1 MKPFQ
6 LTKTDF
12 KYYLDCPESLWLL
25 KNKPEIYPK
34 GEFSLFAEKLVNEG
48 YEVEEYAK
56 KIFPNGINLPEYGS
70 PNQTQQVLI
79 ESTYNVYFQP
89 SFLTNKNIF
98 ARIDILERLSD
109 GSWHIYEV
117 KSSTSIKKDRKH
129 RHIEDACFQKFVL
142 TECGYV
148 VSKVSIIHLNK
159 EYVKQGEI
167 IPNELLEITDI
178 TDEVDAIYSGVVNQI
193 NASSNFINKEII
205 NENVCSCK
213 YKTRS
218 NHCDSFK
225 YFNSNVPN
233 YSIYEIGR
241 ISAKKVG
248 LLADNEQLA
257 IIDIPLDFELNIN
270 QQTQVESVR
279 KEAPII
285 NKSNIKRA
293 LDKLKF
299 PLHFIDYETYASAIP
314 RLDCLSPHKH
324 LTFQVSIHTLTKE
337 GTLTHFEYLLD
348 GMKMPID
355 MLKEMQD
362 FTGSTGT
369 FVSWHAS
376 FEIGRNKDLIKW
388 LPQFTKYLTYINEHT
403 FDLET
408 IFKKDY
414 IDYRFHGSS
423 SIKKVLPVLCP
434 DISYSNLDVN
444 NGTMALDTWG
454 RMILDSN
461 FNEDIEV
468 TRKNL
473 LDYCELD
480 TLAMVK
486 IYEVLKKI
494 TY

>member
-1 MKPFQ
+1 MYQ

-12 KYYLDCPESLWLL
+12 KYYLDCPESIWLL
-25 KNKPEIYPK
+25 KNKPQVYPK
-34 GEFSLFAEKLVNEG
+34 GEFSLFAEKLIKEG
-48 YEVEEYAK
+48 YEVEAYAK
-56 KIFPNGINLPEYGS
+56 QLFTNGLDLPEYGS
-70 PNQTQQVLI
+70 PAETQQALTDTH
-79 ESTYNVYFQP
+79 SVYFQP
-89 SFLTNKNIF
+89 SFSTNKDVF
-98 ARIDILERLSD
+98 ARIDILERLAD
-109 GSWHIYEV
+109 GTWHIYEV

-129 RHIEDACFQKFVL
+129 RQIEDACFQKYVL
-142 TECGYV
+142 KECGYV

-159 EYVKQGEI
+159 EYKKLGAIVA
-167 IPNELLEITDI
+167 NELLEIT
-178 TDEVDAIYSGVVNQI
+178 EVTEDVDGIYSSVVNQI
-193 NASSNFINKEII
+193 NSASNFINKEII
-205 NENVCSCK
+205 NESVCSCK
-213 YKTRS
+213 HKTRS
-218 NHCDSFK
+218 NHCDAFG
-225 YFNSNVPN
+225 YFNTTIPE

-257 IIDIPLDFELNIN
+257 IINIPLDFELNVN
-270 QQTQVESVR
+270 QQTQVESV
-279 KEAPII
+279 KQEQPILNI
-285 NKSNIKRA
+285 TNIKRE

-314 RLDCLSPHKH
+314 RLDGLSPHKH
-324 LTFQVSIHTLTKE
+324 LTFQVSIHTLTE
-337 GTLTHFEYLLD
+337 DNTLTHFEYLLD
-348 GMKMPID
+348 AMKMPIG
-355 MLKEMQD
+355 MLQGMQD

-376 FEIGRNKDLIKW
+376 FEIGRNKDLIEW
-388 LPQFTKYLTYINEHT
+388 LPQFTSYLTYINEHT

-434 DISYSNLDVN
+434 DISYSVLNVS

-454 RMILDSN
+454 RMVLDPN

-486 IYEVLKKI
+486 IYEVLKGI
-494 TY
+494 I

>member
-1 MKPFQ
+1 MHQP
-6 LTKTDF
+6 TKTDF
-12 KYYLDCPESLWLL
+12 KYYLDCPESIWLL
-25 KNKPEIYPK
+25 KNKPQVYPK
-34 GEFSLFAEKLVNEG
+34 GEFSLFAEKLIKEG
-48 YEVEEYAK
+48 YEVEAYAK
-56 KIFPNGINLPEYGS
+56 LLFANGLDLPGYGS
-70 PNQTQQVLI
+70 PTQTQKALTDAHTI
-79 ESTYNVYFQP
+79 YFQP
-89 SFLTNKNIF
+89 SFNTNKDVF
-98 ARIDILERLSD
+98 ARIDILERLAD
-109 GSWHIYEV
+109 GTWHIYEV

-129 RHIEDACFQKFVL
+129 RQIEDVCFQKYVP
-142 TECGYV
+142 TECGYI

-159 EYVKQGEI
+159 EYVKQGDI
-167 IPNELLEITDI
+167 IPNELLEIEEI
-178 TDEVDAIYSGVVNQI
+178 TENVDAIYSSVVNTI
-193 NASSNFINKEII
+193 NAASNFINKEVI
-205 NENVCSCK
+205 NETVCSCK
-213 YKTRS
+213 HKTRS
-218 NHCDSFK
+218 NHCDAFR
-225 YFNSNVPN
+225 YFNTTIPD

-257 IIDIPLDFELNIN
+257 IIDIPLDFELNVN
-270 QQTQVESVR
+270 QQTQVKSV
-279 KEAPII
+279 KQEQPII
-285 NKSNIKRA
+285 NQTNIKRE

-314 RLDCLSPHKH
+314 RLDGLSPHKH
-324 LTFQVSIHTLTKE
+324 LTFQVSIHTLTEE
-337 GTLTHFEYLLD
+337 GILTHFEYLLD
-348 GMKMPID
+348 EMKMPKE
-355 MLKEMQD
+355 MLQEMQD

-388 LPQFTKYLTYINEHT
+388 LPQFTNYLTYINEHT

-423 SIKKVLPVLCP
+423 SIKKVQPILVPEV
-434 DISYSNLDVN
+434 SYSDLDVN

-454 RMILDSN
+454 RMILDKN
-461 FNEDIEV
+461 FNEDIEA

-486 IYEVLKKI
+486 IYEVLTKLLN
-494 TY
+494 

>member
-1 MKPFQ
+1 MNQ

-12 KYYLDCPESLWLL
+12 KYYLDCPESIWLL
-25 KNKPEIYPK
+25 KNKPQVYPK
-34 GEFSLFAEKLVNEG
+34 GEFSLFAEKLINEG
-48 YEVEEYAK
+48 YEVEAYAK
-56 KIFPNGINLPEYGS
+56 QLFPNGLDLPEYGS
-70 PNQTQQVLI
+70 PTETQKALTN
-79 ESTYNVYFQP
+79 SHSVYFQP
-89 SFLTNKNIF
+89 SFSTNKDVF
-98 ARIDILERLSD
+98 ARIDILERLED
-109 GSWHIYEV
+109 GTWHIYEV

-129 RHIEDACFQKFVL
+129 RQIEDACFQKYVL
-142 TECGYV
+142 TNCGYV

-159 EYVKQGEI
+159 EYIKQGTI
-167 IPNELLEITDI
+167 VANELLEIT
-178 TDEVDAIYSGVVNQI
+178 EVTEAVDGIYSSVVNQI
-193 NASSNFINKEII
+193 NAGSNLINKEII
-205 NENVCSCK
+205 NETVCSCK
-213 YKTRS
+213 HKTRS
-218 NHCDSFK
+218 NHCDAFR
-225 YFNSNVPN
+225 YFNTTIPD

-257 IIDIPLDFELNIN
+257 IIDIPLDFELNVN
-270 QQTQVESVR
+270 QQTQVESV
-279 KEAPII
+279 KQEQPII
-285 NKSNIKRA
+285 NQANIKRE

-314 RLDCLSPHKH
+314 RLDGLSPHKH
-324 LTFQVSIHTLTKE
+324 LTFQVSIHTLTPD

-348 GMKMPID
+348 EMKMPIE
-355 MLKEMQD
+355 MLQAMQD

-376 FEIGRNKDLIKW
+376 FEIGRNKDLIEW
-388 LPQFTKYLTYINEHT
+388 LPQFSNYLTYINEHT

-423 SIKKVLPVLCP
+423 SIKKVLPVLVP
-434 DISYSNLDVN
+434 DISYSDLDVN

-454 RMILDSN
+454 RMILDKD
-461 FNEDIEV
+461 FNEDIEA

-473 LDYCELD
+473 LDYCKLD

-486 IYEVLKKI
+486 LYNVLIETIK
-494 TY
+494 

>member
-1 MKPFQ
+1 MHQ

-12 KYYLDCPESLWLL
+12 KYYLDCPESIWLL
-25 KNKPEIYPK
+25 KNKQQVYPK
-34 GEFSLFAEKLVNEG
+34 GEFSLFAEKLIKEG
-48 YEVEEYAK
+48 YEVETYAK
-56 KIFPNGINLPEYGS
+56 QLFPNGLNLPEYGS
-70 PNQTQQVLI
+70 PEQTNQALTN
-79 ESTYNVYFQP
+79 THNVYFQP
-89 SFLTNKNIF
+89 SFITAKNVF
-98 ARIDILERLSD
+98 ARIDVLERLGD
-109 GSWHIYEV
+109 GTWHIYEV
-117 KSSTSIKKDRKH
+117 KSSTSIKNDRKH
-129 RHIEDACFQKFVL
+129 RQIEDACFQKYVL

-159 EYVKQGEI
+159 EYLKKGDIVA
-167 IPNELLEITDI
+167 NELLEIADI
-178 TDEVDAIYSGVVNQI
+178 TDAVDNIYSSVVNQI
-193 NASSNFINKEII
+193 NAASNFINKEII
-205 NENVCSCK
+205 NETVCSCK

-218 NHCDSFK
+218 NHCDAFN
-225 YFNSNVPN
+225 YFNTTIPD

-257 IIDIPLDFELNIN
+257 IIDIPLDFELNVN
-270 QQTQVESVR
+270 QQTQVESV
-279 KEAPII
+279 KQEQPII
-285 NKSNIKRA
+285 NQSNIKRA

-314 RLDCLSPHKH
+314 RLDELSPHKH
-324 LTFQVSIHTLTKE
+324 LTFQVSIHTLTE
-337 GTLTHFEYLLD
+337 DNTLTHFEYLLD
-348 GMKMPID
+348 DMQMPTD
-355 MLKEMQD
+355 MIQAMQD
-362 FTGSTGT
+362 FTGITGT

-376 FEIGRNKDLIKW
+376 FEIGRNKDLIEW
-388 LPQFTKYLTYINEHT
+388 LPQFTNYLTYINEHT

-434 DISYSNLDVN
+434 NISYSDLDVN

-454 RMILDSN
+454 RMVLDPN
-461 FNEDIEV
+461 FNEDIEA

-486 IYEVLKKI
+486 IYEVLKETIK
-494 TY
+494 

>member
-1 MKPFQ
+1 MHQ

-12 KYYLDCPESLWLL
+12 KYYLDCPESIWLL
-25 KNKPEIYPK
+25 KNKPQVYPK
-34 GEFSLFAEKLVNEG
+34 GEFSLFAEKLINEG
-48 YEVEEYAK
+48 YEVEAYAK
-56 KIFPNGINLPEYGS
+56 QLFPNGLDLPEYGS
-70 PNQTQQVLI
+70 PKETQNTL
-79 ESTYNVYFQP
+79 TYSHNAYFQP
-89 SFLTNKNIF
+89 SFSTNKDVF
-98 ARIDILERLSD
+98 ARIDILERLAD
-109 GSWHIYEV
+109 GTWHIYEV

-129 RHIEDACFQKFVL
+129 RQIEDACFQKYVL

-159 EYVKQGEI
+159 AYIKQGDI
-167 IPNELLEITDI
+167 VANELLEIT
-178 TDEVDAIYSGVVNQI
+178 EVTEAVDGIYSSVVNQI
-193 NASSNFINKEII
+193 NSASNFINKEII
-205 NENVCSCK
+205 NETVCSCK
-213 YKTRS
+213 HKTRS
-218 NHCDSFK
+218 NHCDAFG
-225 YFNSNVPN
+225 YFNTTIPE

-257 IIDIPLDFELNIN
+257 IIDIPLGFELNVN
-270 QQTQVESVR
+270 QQTQVTSV
-279 KEAPII
+279 KQEQPII
-285 NKSNIKRA
+285 NQSNIKRE

-314 RLDCLSPHKH
+314 RLDGLSPHKH
-324 LTFQVSIHTLTKE
+324 LTFQVSIHTLTE
-337 GTLTHFEYLLD
+337 DNTLTHFEYLLD
-348 GMKMPID
+348 AMKMPID
-355 MLKEMQD
+355 MLQAMQD

-376 FEIGRNKDLIKW
+376 FEIGRNKDLIEW
-388 LPQFTKYLTYINEHT
+388 LPEFTSYLSYINEHT

-434 DISYSNLDVN
+434 DISYSDLDVN

-454 RMILDSN
+454 RMVLDPN
-461 FNEDIEV
+461 FKEDIEA

-486 IYEVLKKI
+486 IYKFLEVC
-494 TY
+494 T